1 MTGNVYSALNVP
13 ADATF
18 QWLDCESNFAPIIA
32 EVNPTYAASENGIY
46 ALEIS
51 NGNCRDTSE
60 CLLFNSLGGINISN
74 NSIQLFPNPV
84 DKALV
89 IQNIPVNQS
98 LKLFDS
104 TGRIIIEANP
114 NSNSFIFDVSNFQN
128 GFYVLRIGS
137 FSKSIIVHHSNP

>member
-1 MTGNVYSALNVP
+1 LNIP
-13 ADATF
+13 ENAQL
-18 QWLDCESNFAPIIA
+18 QWLNCDADFAIINGA
-32 EVNPTYAASENGIY
+32 TNPTFTASLDGNY

-60 CLLFNSLGGINISN
+60 CLLFNTLGGINISN